1 MARYTVR
8 QIAEAIGA
16 EVFGDADISIAGVA
30 EPQSAGPDDLAMA
43 TREEYAAHMSEGSA
57 RAALLWQGADWQAM
71 GLAAAVIPDRP
82 RYAMSGLT
90 ALMDHGQGFA
100 PGIHPSAIIAEDA
113 QIAPDV
119 SIGPFTVIAS
129 GVQIGAGSV
138 IGPHCYIGT
147 GSILGEGALIREHV
161 SIGAKVR
168 AGVRLICQPGCR
180 IGGDG
185 FSFTTPEVS
194 AVEKARST
202 LGDQQEAT
210 AQSWA
215 RIHSLG
221 GITIGDDVEIGSNAT
236 VDCGTIRD
244 TVIGDGSKLDNLVHL
259 GHNVV
264 VGRDCLLCGQA
275 GIAGSVTIGNNV
287 VLGGQVGV
295 TDNIFIGDRVIA
307 GGGTKILSNVP
318 AGRTILGYPGI
329 KMDKH
334 IETYKAL
341 RRLPRLMR
349 EFSAVQKAVLKRG
362 END

>member
-1 MARYTVR
+1 MTHYTVR

-16 EVFGDADISIAGVA
+16 DVFGDADITVKAVA

-43 TREEYAAHMSEGSA
+43 TRPQYAGHLPEGRA
-57 RAALLWQGADWQAM
+57 RAAMLWPDADWQSM
-71 GLAAAVIPDRP
+71 GLEAAIIPDRP
-82 RYAMSGLT
+82 RYAMAGLT
-90 ALMDHGQGFA
+90 KMMDRGQGFGA
-100 PGIHPSAIIAEDA
+100 GIHPGAIVAEDA
-113 QIAPDV
+113 QIGTGV
-119 SIGPFTVIAS
+119 SIGPFTVIAP
-129 GVQIGAGSV
+129 GARIGNNTI
-138 IGPHCYIGT
+138 IGPHCYIGQNST
-147 GSILGEGALIREHV
+147 IGAESYLREHV
-161 SIGAKVR
+161 SIGARVT
-168 AGVRLICQPGCR
+168 AGQRLICQPGCR
-180 IGGDG
+180 VGGDG

-202 LGDQQEAT
+202 LGDQQEAA
-210 AQSWA
+210 AQPWA

-236 VDCGTIRD
+236 IDCGTIRD
-244 TVIGDGSKLDNLVHL
+244 TVIGNGSKLDNLVHL

-264 VGRDCLLCGQA
+264 VGEDCLLCGQV

-295 TDNIFIGDRVIA
+295 SDNIFIGDRVIA

-318 AGRTILGYPGI
+318 AGRTILGYPGM
-329 KMDKH
+329 KMDTH

-349 EFSAVQKAVLKRG
+349 DFSALQKAVSKTSG
-362 END
+362 ND